1 MCDHAKRVMGR
12 LQHRNAMLNKEVIEL
27 KAKLEIEAIRYDM
40 QVKVSKTTS
49 HLMAFSW
56 IFFCCL
62 RSYILGQL
70 SWCRTFVLQTATMI
84 QNGLCS

>member
-1 MCDHAKRVMGR
+1 
-12 LQHRNAMLNKEVIEL
+12 MLNKEVIEL